1 MRKLLALPFSGTHT
15 AISIVVLSLIT
26 SSLTFTPA
34 NAAPNSIEVISIAE
48 VSCTSVE
55 IIFKSSIP
63 KKSPVYYVISAAVD
77 RSVGHPKNIKKVF
90 KTKASGL
97 ITAEIENLNPKV
109 AYKFS
114 VSAKAKNGKM
124 INSKPVEYFSMCDL
138 MDVLSNLPADWGN
151 PKPTTAPIAGPGFTL
166 SSQATLSITSL
177 ATNTKVYPYSQA
189 LSITSSGGSGS
200 GATTYAIA
208 PGGSASGCTLA
219 GPTATETI
227 TATTSGTCLIQAS
240 KAADSIYSLATSATS
255 TFTFTKATP
264 ILSNSMSWF
273 DTLLGKTSD
282 SVPFDLGDPTVADN
296 LAGTF
301 TFVSATLAVATIF
314 GKTVTI
320 VRGGDTVI
328 SATFTPTDTTNYNIA
343 TRTMT
348 LRVTQILGGIGG
360 GE

>member
-48 VSCTSVE
+48 ASCTSVE

-151 PKPTTAPIAGPGFTL
+151 PKPTTAPIAGPFA
-166 SSQATLSITSL
+166 SQATLSITSL
-177 ATNTKVYPYSQA
+177 TTNTKVYPYSQA

-301 TFVSATLAVATIF
+301 TFVSANLAVATIF

-320 VRGGDTVI
+320 VRGGNAAI

-343 TRTMT
+343 TKTMT
-348 LRVTQILGGIGG
+348 LIVTQILGGIGG
-360 GE
+360 VEQ